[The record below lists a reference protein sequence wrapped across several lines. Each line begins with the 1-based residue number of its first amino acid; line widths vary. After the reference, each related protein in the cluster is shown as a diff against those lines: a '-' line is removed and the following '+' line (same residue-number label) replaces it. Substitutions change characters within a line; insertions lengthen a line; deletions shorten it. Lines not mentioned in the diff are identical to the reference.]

1 METKTLN
8 EIVQLLSTGGTEA
21 IIGILVIVIAFFIYE
36 RRSLITAYKNTIDDL
51 IKSKDAEKQTLIDY
65 GNKYH
70 DSIMIS
76 VAAMHELKI
85 VLETLKERKG

>member
-1 METKTLN
+1 MEQTTLN
-8 EIVQLLSTGGTEA
+8 DIVQLLSTGGTEA
-21 IIGILVIVIAFFIYE
+21 IIGILVLVIAFFIYE
-36 RRSLITAYKNTIDDL
+36 RKSLKDNYKTSIDDL
-51 IKSKDAEKQTLIDY
+51 IKSKDSEKQTLIDIN
-65 GNKYH
+65 NKYH